1 MLNFKHPLS
10 LIFKLKDMKKITLLY
25 ISGILLGSLTACT
38 KDFEEINSN
47 PNAVEKPN
55 TNFIFSRAQLDGLAN
70 NYFFTNILECGGIL
84 QHYAT
89 YKEVSGVGDKYL
101 DGEKYYS
108 GYFNQAYPTA
118 LNETEIVINA
128 VKDTPNDSNKLNIA
142 RIWKVFL
149 YHKITDLYGSIPYSQ
164 AVQAY
169 TTNLFLPKY
178 DSQEFIYKDLL
189 KELDE
194 AATALDPAKPS
205 FGTADFI
212 YQGNVAKWKK
222 FSYSL
227 MLRLGLRLTKVD
239 PALSKTWVTKAI
251 AGGVIVNGADNAIM
265 NYSDGPNNFNRNPVA
280 FDSRT
285 GDYANGSYGQTNT
298 EGGKLA
304 KTFIDLLKT
313 TADPRIS
320 VYAGVWQGTVQ
331 NTNPAV
337 QKGFPNGTTTAL
349 APLEQATYSEPN
361 QNTILRFDAPLVLIS
376 NAETNLYLA
385 EAAARG
391 WYTAETDK
399 DLYEKGVKAS
409 FLNMGIYG
417 TSYAITD
424 ATPYLT
430 ANPYNAAGNFEA
442 KMNQIH
448 TQIYVALFVDEQE
461 IYANWRRTGY
471 PVLTPVNFP
480 GNVTNG
486 TIPRRL
492 RYPTS
497 EYSVNTINL
506 AEAVKQQGPDT
517 FTTRIW
523 WDKQ

>member
-1 MLNFKHPLS
+1 
-10 LIFKLKDMKKITLLY
+10 MKKITILY
-25 ISGILLGSLTACT
+25 ITALLLGSMSSCT
-38 KDFEEINSN
+38 KDFEEINTN
-47 PNAVEKPN
+47 PNVVEKPN
-55 TNFIFSRAQLDGLAN
+55 PNYIFSKAQLDGLNN
-70 NYFFTNILECGGIL
+70 NYFFTNILECGGML

-89 YKEVSGVGDKYL
+89 YKEASGVGDKYL
-101 DGEKYYS
+101 SNEVYYS
-108 GYFNQAYPTA
+108 AYFNQVYPLA

-128 VKDTPNDSNKLNIA
+128 VKSNPNDSNKLNIA
-142 RIWKVFL
+142 RIWKAYL
-149 YHKITDLYGSIPYSQ
+149 YHRITDLYGDIPYSEAAKANSEQ
-164 AVQAY
+164 I
-169 TTNLFLPKY
+169 FLPKY
-178 DSQEFIYKDLL
+178 DTQEFIYKDLL

-194 AATALDPAKPS
+194 AAIALDATKPS
-205 FGTADFI
+205 FGGADFI
-212 YQGNVAKWKK
+212 YNGDVAKWKK

-239 PALSKTWVTKAI
+239 PSLAKTWVTKAI
-251 AGGVIVNGADNAIM
+251 AGGVILNGTDNAIM
-265 NYSDGPNNFNRNPVA
+265 KYTDGPNDFNRNPVG
-280 FDSRT
+280 FDARRQDFT
-285 GDYANGSYGQTNT
+285 AGSFGQKNV

-320 VYAGVWQGTVQ
+320 VYAGVWQGNVQ
-331 NTNPAV
+331 NTTLAV
-337 QKGFPNGTTTAL
+337 QKGFPNGTKTAPT
-349 APLEQATYSEPN
+349 AIEQATYSEPN
-361 QNTILRFDAPLVLIS
+361 QSTVFKYDAPLVLIS

-417 TSYAITD
+417 AAYAITD
-424 ATPYLT
+424 AIPYLT
-430 ANPYNAAGNFEA
+430 LNPFNTAGSFEA

-461 IYANWRRTGY
+461 IYANWRRTDY
-471 PVLTPVNFP
+471 PVLIPVNFP

-492 RYPTS
+492 KYSTS
-497 EYSVNTINL
+497 EYSVNSTNL
-506 AEAVKQQGPDT
+506 AEAVKRQGEDT
-517 FTTRIW
+517 FTTKIW
-523 WDKQ
+523 WDK

>member
-1 MLNFKHPLS
+1 
-10 LIFKLKDMKKITLLY
+10 MKKITILY
-25 ISGILLGSLTACT
+25 ITGILLASMTSCT
-38 KDFEEINSN
+38 KDFEEINTN
-47 PNAVEKPN
+47 PNVVEKPN
-55 TNFIFSRAQLDGLAN
+55 PNYIFSKAQLDGLNN
-70 NYFFTNILECGGIL
+70 NYFFTNILECGGML

-89 YKEVSGVGDKYL
+89 YKEASGVGDKYL
-101 DGEKYYS
+101 SNEVYYS
-108 GYFNQAYPTA
+108 AYFNQVYPLA

-128 VKDTPNDSNKLNIA
+128 VKSNPNDSNKLNIA
-142 RIWKVFL
+142 RIWKVYL
-149 YHKITDLYGSIPYSQ
+149 YHRITDLYGDIPYSEAAKANSEQ
-164 AVQAY
+164 I
-169 TTNLFLPKY
+169 FLPKY
-178 DSQEFIYKDLL
+178 DAQEFIYKDLL

-194 AATALDPAKPS
+194 AATALDAAKPS
-205 FGTADFI
+205 FGGADFI
-212 YQGNVAKWKK
+212 YNGDVVKWKK

-239 PALSKTWVTKAI
+239 PALAKTCVTKAI
-251 AGGVIVNGADNAIM
+251 AGGVILNGTDNAIM
-265 NYSDGPNNFNRNPVA
+265 KYTDGPNDFNRNPVG
-280 FDSRT
+280 FDARRQDFT
-285 GDYANGSYGQTNT
+285 AGSYGQKNV

-304 KTFIDLLKT
+304 KTFIDLLKA

-331 NTNPAV
+331 NTTLAV
-337 QKGFPNGTTTAL
+337 QKGFPNGTKTA
-349 APLEQATYSEPN
+349 PTPVEQATYSEPN
-361 QNTILRFDAPLVLIS
+361 QSTVFKYDAPLVLIS

-391 WYTAETDK
+391 WYTTETDK

-417 TSYAITD
+417 AAYAITD

-430 ANPYNAAGNFEA
+430 ANPFNTAGSFEA

-471 PVLTPVNFP
+471 PVLIPVNFP

-486 TIPRRL
+486 TIPRRIK
-492 RYPTS
+492 YSTS
-497 EYSVNTINL
+497 EYSVNSTNL
-506 AEAVKQQGPDT
+506 AEAVKRQGEDT
-517 FTTRIW
+517 FTTKIW
-523 WDKQ
+523 WDK

>member
-1 MLNFKHPLS
+1 
-10 LIFKLKDMKKITLLY
+10 MKKITILY
-25 ISGILLGSLTACT
+25 ITGLLLGGMSSCT
-38 KDFEEINSN
+38 KDFEEINTN
-47 PNAVEKPN
+47 PNVVEKPN
-55 TNFIFSRAQLDGLAN
+55 PNYIFSKAQLDGLNN
-70 NYFFTNILECGGIL
+70 NYFFTNILECGGML

-89 YKEVSGVGDKYL
+89 YKEASGVGDKYL
-101 DGEKYYS
+101 SNEVYYS
-108 GYFNQAYPTA
+108 AYFNQVYPLA

-128 VKDTPNDSNKLNIA
+128 VKSNANDSNKLNIA
-142 RIWKVFL
+142 RIWKVYL
-149 YHKITDLYGSIPYSQ
+149 YHRITDLYGDIPYSEAAKANSEQ
-164 AVQAY
+164 I
-169 TTNLFLPKY
+169 FLPKY

-194 AATALDPAKPS
+194 AAAALDASKPS
-205 FGTADFI
+205 FGGADFI
-212 YQGNVAKWKK
+212 YNGDVAKWKK

-239 PALSKTWVTKAI
+239 ADLAKTWVTKAI
-251 AGGVIVNGADNAIM
+251 AGGVILNGTDNAIM
-265 NYSDGPNNFNRNPVA
+265 KYTDGPNDFNRNPVG
-280 FDSRT
+280 FDARRQDFT
-285 GDYANGSYGQTNT
+285 AGSYGQKNV

-304 KTFIDLLKT
+304 KTFIDLLKV

-320 VYAGVWQGTVQ
+320 VYSGVWQGTVQ
-331 NTNPAV
+331 NTTLAA
-337 QKGFPNGTTTAL
+337 QKGFPNGTKTAPT
-349 APLEQATYSEPN
+349 AIEQATYSEPN
-361 QNTILRFDAPLVLIS
+361 QSTIFKYDAPLVLIS

-391 WYTAETDK
+391 WYTTETDK

-417 TSYAITD
+417 AAYAITD

-430 ANPYNAAGNFEA
+430 ANPFNTLGSFEQ

-471 PVLTPVNFP
+471 PVLVPVNFP

-492 RYPTS
+492 KYSTS
-497 EYSVNTINL
+497 EYSVNSTNL
-506 AEAVKQQGPDT
+506 AEAVKRQGEDT
-517 FTTRIW
+517 FTTKIW
-523 WDKQ
+523 WDK

>member
-1 MLNFKHPLS
+1 
-10 LIFKLKDMKKITLLY
+10 MKKITILY
-25 ISGILLGSLTACT
+25 ITGILLGSMTSCT
-38 KDFEEINSN
+38 QNFEEINTN
-47 PNAVEKPN
+47 PNVVEKPN
-55 TNFIFSRAQLDGLAN
+55 PNYIFSKAQLDGLNN
-70 NYFFTNILECGGIL
+70 NYFFTNILECGGML

-89 YKEVSGVGDKYL
+89 YKEASGVGDKYL
-101 DGEKYYS
+101 SNEVYYS
-108 GYFNQAYPTA
+108 AYFNQVYPLA

-128 VKDTPNDSNKLNIA
+128 VKSNPNDSNKLNIA
-142 RIWKVFL
+142 RIWKAYL
-149 YHKITDLYGSIPYSQ
+149 YHRITDLYGDIPYSEAAKANNEQ
-164 AVQAY
+164 I
-169 TTNLFLPKY
+169 FLPKY
-178 DSQEFIYKDLL
+178 DSQESIYKDLL

-194 AATALDPAKPS
+194 AATALDPSKPS
-205 FGTADFI
+205 FGGADFI
-212 YQGNVAKWKK
+212 YNGEVAKWKK

-239 PALSKTWVTKAI
+239 ADLAKIWVTKAI
-251 AGGVIVNGADNAIM
+251 AGGVILNGSDNAIM
-265 NYSDGPNNFNRNPVA
+265 KYTDGPSDFNRNPVG
-280 FDSRT
+280 FDSRRQDFT
-285 GDYANGSYGQTNT
+285 AGSYGQKNV

-304 KTFIDLLKT
+304 KTFIDLLQAT
-313 TADPRIS
+313 VDPRIS

-331 NTNPAV
+331 NTTLAV
-337 QKGFPNGTTTAL
+337 QKGFPNGTKTAPP
-349 APLEQATYSEPN
+349 AAEQATYSEPN
-361 QNTILRFDAPLVLIS
+361 QSTVFKYDAPLVLLS

-391 WYTAETDK
+391 WYTGETDK

-417 TSYAITD
+417 AAYAITD

-430 ANPYNAAGNFEA
+430 ANPFNSAGSFEA

-471 PVLTPVNFP
+471 PVLVPVNFP

-492 RYPTS
+492 KYSTS
-497 EYSVNTINL
+497 EYSVNSTNL
-506 AEAVKQQGPDT
+506 AEAVKRQGEDT
-517 FTTRIW
+517 FTTKMW
-523 WDKQ
+523 WDK